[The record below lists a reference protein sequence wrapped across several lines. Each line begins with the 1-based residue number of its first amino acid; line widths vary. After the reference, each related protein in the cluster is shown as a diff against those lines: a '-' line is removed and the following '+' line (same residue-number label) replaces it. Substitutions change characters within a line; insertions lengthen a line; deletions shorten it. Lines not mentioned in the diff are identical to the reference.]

1 MSTSLQM
8 SGLSSGFDWKT
19 FVDSMMSIER
29 APAKA
34 METEIATN
42 SSKVDALNG
51 IGTMLTSLTTSITA
65 LNTDGVFDARSATPS
80 GTGWS
85 ATASSATPL
94 SGYSFAVTQLA
105 TTAKLTSGSDIGNP
119 IASSSD
125 VSGVTLASLGT
136 GTALTAGAFTVNGAR
151 VTVDLTD
158 SLQGLFAKI
167 NTATSG
173 AVTAAYDSTND
184 KITFSSSS
192 AIVLGSSTD
201 SSNFLSVSRLAN
213 NGTGSIASSGS
224 IGAATPTATLA
235 NARLKTPITAVDSS
249 GNGSFTLNG
258 IAISYNTGTD
268 TLNSL
273 ISRINTAGAGVTA
286 AFDPLADKVTLQ
298 NNSTGDVGFSVV
310 ESSGGLM
317 GALGLTTGSSLS
329 RGLNAQYT
337 VNGGPSITSTS
348 NTLSAD
354 SHGIPGLA
362 VTATTTGTQS
372 VTVAADTGSVR
383 TKIDDFINSF
393 NSVESMIDS
402 QTQVTSTNGKVTTS
416 TLSDNREIQDWG
428 TALRKAVFTAVPG
441 LSSTLSQLSHIGIDF
456 TGTGSMLSVKDSSKL
471 DIALQQRPADV
482 SSLFRQ
488 SSTGLFARLNTLLN
502 SYTGGS
508 LGTGG
513 LLAQQ
518 TTSLTNSNTALTAQ
532 IADIDRRLVDRRATM
547 TDGFI
552 AMENANAT
560 IKTMQAQVAGLST
573 TTSSTTG

>member
-1 MSTSLQM
+1 M